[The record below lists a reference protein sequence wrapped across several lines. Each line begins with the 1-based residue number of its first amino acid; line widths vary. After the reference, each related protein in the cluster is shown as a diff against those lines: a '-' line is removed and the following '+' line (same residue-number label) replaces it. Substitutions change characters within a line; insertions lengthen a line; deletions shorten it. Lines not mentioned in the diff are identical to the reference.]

1 MALVTSWQWIAMRD
15 PLWLS
20 TWSSHDSTIGAAF
33 NVCRH
38 YMNVNVDFL
47 FVFLLAFAASPP
59 LFDKIS
65 LSRHFMRDAAN
76 KWPQTERCEKCS
88 LCVCGNFAIVIMDSN
103 TYSNK
108 CLYVCKQLTIIQ
120 HSNTEMHY
128 YCQGSGPETFP
139 AYQRSAL
146 SEYYDSNW
154 DKTHAELLPNTLKHA
169 NAYYHLCSTWSA
181 IDDEYYNTLH
191 CHAHIS
197 SLLLL
202 GRTSWFVKETDHIL
216 QALHCTEEH
225 MNMTLLWWCGAY
237 IMMMII
243 RDHLS

>member
-1 MALVTSWQWIAMRD
+1 MWRTLMMSHKSNKNCIKEQWRREERGEDDAMALVTSWQWIAMRD

-38 YMNVNVDFL
+38 YVYVDFL
-47 FVFLLAFAASPP
+47 FAFLFAFAASPA

-120 HSNTEMHY
+120 NCNTEMHY

-139 AYQRSAL
+139 AYQPVVCPLGVLRFKLRQNTCRAVAKHSQACQC
-146 SEYYDSNW
+146 
-154 DKTHAELLPNTLKHA
+154 LLPFM
-169 NAYYHLCSTWSA
+169 
-181 IDDEYYNTLH
+181 YN
-191 CHAHIS
+191 
-197 SLLLL
+197 
-202 GRTSWFVKETDHIL
+202 
-216 QALHCTEEH
+216 
-225 MNMTLLWWCGAY
+225 LLWNLWG
-237 IMMMII
+237 II
-243 RDHLS
+243 WRSHFLVAVA